1 MRQDEIGLNFRP
13 LKMDFEKRIFSIK
26 YSFAIL
32 NLLINMALSI
42 FYVYSPVIQQW
53 PFNGATSKLDGNL
66 GQTLANLH
74 FWANV

>member
-1 MRQDEIGLNFRP
+1 
-13 LKMDFEKRIFSIK
+13 
-26 YSFAIL
+26 
-32 NLLINMALSI
+32 MALSI

-74 FWANV
+74 FWLILSVALMND